1 MVEGNHDVH
10 LNNPKMVASHV
21 VPFLNGKDASKEETY
36 RLVHL
41 YKKLWDDI
49 EKDLEK
55 ETVKS
60 KL

>member
-10 LNNPKMVASHV
+10 LNDPKMVASHV
-21 VPFLNGKDASKEETY
+21 VPFLNGDDASKEETY

-41 YKKLWDDI
+41 YKKMWDNI
-49 EKDLEK
+49 EK
-55 ETVKS
+55 ETKLEMKS